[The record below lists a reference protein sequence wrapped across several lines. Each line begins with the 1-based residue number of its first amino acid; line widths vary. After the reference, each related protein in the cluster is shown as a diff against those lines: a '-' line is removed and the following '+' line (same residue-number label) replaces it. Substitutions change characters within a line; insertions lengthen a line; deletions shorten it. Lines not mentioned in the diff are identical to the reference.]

1 MESNSKIYEEDQK
14 KELQNEK
21 IDEEDSK
28 MKLESLLTK
37 GEKEKDKQDNN
48 QDNSS
53 FDEEF
58 YSDVSSDNNTNENS
72 SNLKKT
78 KTLNDKINNK
88 NYLNEKYKK
97 DLRRSNYIENKLMS
111 SITKKENAN
120 RKNLELAK
128 SINFKSIPD
137 KIIETDEFGQ
147 MNSAF

>member
-21 IDEEDSK
+21 IDEE
-28 MKLESLLTK
+28 ELLPK

-78 KTLNDKINNK
+78 KTLNDKINDK
-88 NYLNEKYKK
+88 KYLNEKYKK

-111 SITKKENAN
+111 SITKK
-120 RKNLELAK
+120 KMP
-128 SINFKSIPD
+128 IG
-137 KIIETDEFGQ
+137 KI
-147 MNSAF
+147 